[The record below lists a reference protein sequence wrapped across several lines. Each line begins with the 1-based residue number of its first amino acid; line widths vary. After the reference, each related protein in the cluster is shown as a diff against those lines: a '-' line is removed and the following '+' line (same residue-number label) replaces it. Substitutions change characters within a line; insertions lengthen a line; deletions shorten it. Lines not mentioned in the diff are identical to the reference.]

1 MGEYF
6 AYGMDLQVADG
17 YWIQVA
23 NYTKIVVSWMS
34 KGSRQRPTAPTY
46 WDNHE
51 KVFYSKDDLLNKP
64 KRKQAMNTD
73 ARGKEQ
79 IKQIIR
85 GSYDGQVL
93 GLSQYGRVF
102 HIDYREVWILHTGR
116 ELYEAVVVDDT
127 GRMALNNVEDI
138 RHEERLEAMNVL
150 NDVEIGSEN
159 LRILKEYF
167 TDPANG
173 YNTISYTS
181 KETGVSQEEVKAFC
195 VALNFGMG

>member
-64 KRKQAMNTD
+64 KRKQAMN
-73 ARGKEQ
+73 
-79 IKQIIR
+79 
-85 GSYDGQVL
+85 VL
-93 GLSQYGRVF
+93 
-102 HIDYREVWILHTGR
+102 D
-116 ELYEAVVVDDT
+116 
-127 GRMALNNVEDI
+127 
-138 RHEERLEAMNVL
+138 
-150 NDVEIGSEN
+150 DVEISSED
-159 LRILKEYF
+159 LRRLYEYF
-167 TDPANG
+167 TDPAHGFSTVG
-173 YNTISYTS
+173 YIS
-181 KETGVSQEEVKAFC
+181 KITGVPEKEVKAFC
-195 VALNFGMG
+195 VVFSTGEV

>member
-1 MGEYF
+1 
-6 AYGMDLQVADG
+6 
-17 YWIQVA
+17 
-23 NYTKIVVSWMS
+23 MS

-46 WDNHE
+46 WDNYE

-64 KRKQAMNTD
+64 KRKQAMN
-73 ARGKEQ
+73 
-79 IKQIIR
+79 
-85 GSYDGQVL
+85 VL
-93 GLSQYGRVF
+93 
-102 HIDYREVWILHTGR
+102 D
-116 ELYEAVVVDDT
+116 
-127 GRMALNNVEDI
+127 
-138 RHEERLEAMNVL
+138 
-150 NDVEIGSEN
+150 DVEIGSEN